1 MVQSPDVE
9 RLLNVS
15 LIPTDVM
22 GLMMERK
29 LYQMNI
35 PGITKK
41 NTEKLLEIIVRN
53 MAKAALALRNGQSVS
68 NINNVLIPW
77 DNVPPGMVN
86 DLFKGYTLPFLT
98 VEETGA
104 IRDYYLGELSGA
116 VHITHD
122 GTAVPTKDAQQ
133 TISAAVELLKYF
145 PSTFDY
151 NEIPK
156 LEFRQLMTNELKD
169 YSKLPY
175 EKLNHRFTWRAPSV
189 YHAVRIA
196 SLRACYR
203 SALKTMAAA
212 ENGHE
217 DHVVDVSEDESDG
230 LLEPKFNYERV
241 LNGLG
246 TIFAKDAAS
255 CIAVFD
261 KFLAIGTQR
270 GFVHICD
277 HDGHVHSTSHSHR
290 CAVGGIAIDKPG
302 NYVIS
307 CAYDSQISIIGFG
320 SSEYNQNVYIGTSA
334 KCVAISEDY
343 SRPNSG
349 QRYVTG
355 NTNVTL
361 HEKGYIHK
369 NKEKRL
375 YQGFEKDG
383 LIAAVSWNGNF
394 IAFTNDTGTRVYD
407 LELEKIITLVQP
419 LHDVRMMP
427 TSKFR
432 PSHCWLD
439 NKTLAIGWAN
449 TIEVVSISTTK
460 VPSRRSPQLFEKRGA
475 ISYRW
480 NSIPVHIAGISCT
493 VDEDQMWKDLVV
505 FGIKANDEECYPS
518 DDTSSFCSSRLSNEG
533 TVSDVLLQ
541 VLEPLAIDQYAVVTE
556 DEIKMHGSSR
566 LTLTKFQ
573 MGAIPTDSIFFL
585 LASKELIRA
594 MASSV
599 DDHIKWCLEK
609 RHYEDAMFYA
619 REHSNQLLEYSVLEV
634 GKIYIDHLIEQ
645 EKFDCAVQHIS
656 EVCSN
661 HKEEWEYY
669 VNEFER
675 HNKILLLAPYLPINN
690 PQLEPE
696 CYELVLTS
704 SLFSSVKLFKHF
716 VTDWNPDIYRVGAI
730 IDMTYKRYNRVQ
742 DIPECPPLTKEDEAA
757 LLVSLAHLYTYDR
770 KYDTA
775 LKLHMAL
782 CDKAV
787 FPLIEKYGLF
797 SLVKDKIVD
806 LMNIDQNKALRLL
819 IQNENQMPSKDVMR
833 QLSREPKL
841 QMLYLNRLLAR
852 NEGAE
857 FADLAVQ
864 LYSEYDR
871 AKLMPFLKK
880 HENYRIDKALR
891 ICEHKKYM
899 EEVAFLLGRSGKR
912 MEAVAVM
919 VEKMGRMDKAIE
931 FCRNYE
937 GDVELWDYL
946 IELALRT
953 ADHINQLLNTSGLC
967 IDPLKIVKKIPHHM
981 DIPGLRDS
989 LVLILRDNE
998 ATLNLQRGYQLVTQD
1013 DVCSLFDN
1021 YIAELS
1027 ASVNI
1032 TQFTECAV
1040 CCSPLFIQG
1049 KEDVHSSV
1057 KSFGCGHIA
1066 HKHCC
1071 DEFYKDNENVE
1082 EPMMRG
1088 RRSLSFAGELSG
1100 GVCPICSNDV
1110 SVENG

>member
-1 MVQSPDVE
+1 
-9 RLLNVS
+9 
-15 LIPTDVM
+15 
-22 GLMMERK
+22 
-29 LYQMNI
+29 
-35 PGITKK
+35 
-41 NTEKLLEIIVRN
+41 
-53 MAKAALALRNGQSVS
+53 MA
-68 NINNVLIPW
+68 
-77 DNVPPGMVN
+77 
-86 DLFKGYTLPFLT
+86 
-98 VEETGA
+98 
-104 IRDYYLGELSGA
+104 
-116 VHITHD
+116 
-122 GTAVPTKDAQQ
+122 
-133 TISAAVELLKYF
+133 
-145 PSTFDY
+145 
-151 NEIPK
+151 
-156 LEFRQLMTNELKD
+156 
-169 YSKLPY
+169 
-175 EKLNHRFTWRAPSV
+175 
-189 YHAVRIA
+189 
-196 SLRACYR
+196 
-203 SALKTMAAA
+203 MAAA
-212 ENGHE
+212 ENGNE
-217 DHVVDVSEDESDG
+217 TTLVDGSDDESDG

-246 TIFAKDAAS
+246 TVFAKDAAS

-277 HDGHVHSTSHSHR
+277 HDGFIHSTSHAHR

-307 CAYDSQISIIGFG
+307 CAYDSQISILGFG
-320 SSEYNQNVYIGTSA
+320 SSDYNQNVYIGTSA

-343 SRPNSG
+343 SKPNSG
-349 QRYVTG
+349 QRYATG

-361 HEKGYIHK
+361 HQKGYIHK

-383 LIAAVSWNGNF
+383 LIAAISWNGNF
-394 IAFTNDTGTRVYD
+394 IAFSNDTGTRVYD

-419 LHDVRMMP
+419 LHDVRFMP
-427 TSKFR
+427 SSKFR
-432 PSHCWLD
+432 PSHCWLH
-439 NKTLAIGWAN
+439 NTTLAIGWAN
-449 TIEVVSISTTK
+449 TIEVVTISTTT
-460 VPSRRSPQLFEKRGA
+460 VPSRRNPQLFEKRGA

-480 NSIPVHIAGISCT
+480 TSLPIHIAGISCT
-493 VDEDQMWKDLVV
+493 VDEDLLWKDIVV
-505 FGIKANDEECYPS
+505 FGISANDEESYPA
-518 DDTSSFCSSRLSNEG
+518 DDTSSFCSSRLSTEG

-541 VLEPLAIDQYAVVTE
+541 VLEPVAIDQYALVTE

-594 MASSV
+594 MPSSV
-599 DDHIKWCLEK
+599 DDHVKWCLEK
-609 RHYEDAMFYA
+609 SRYEDAMYYS
-619 REHSNQLLEYSVLEV
+619 REHSTQLIDYTVLEI
-634 GKIYIDHLIEQ
+634 GKMFIDNLIEQ
-645 EKFDCAVQHIS
+645 EKFETAVQNIS

-669 VNEFER
+669 VTEFDR
-675 HNKILLLAPYLPINN
+675 HNKILLLAPYLPTNN

-696 CYELVLTS
+696 CYEQVLTS
-704 SLFSSVKLFKHF
+704 SLFSSVRLFKHF
-716 VTDWNPDIYRVGAI
+716 VTNWNPDIYRVGAI

-742 DIPECPPLTKEDEAA
+742 DIPECKPLTKEDEAA

-770 KYDTA
+770 KYETA

-797 SLVKDKIVD
+797 PLVKDKIVD

-819 IQNENQMPSKDVMR
+819 IQNENQMPSKDVMC
-833 QLSREPKL
+833 QLYREPKL
-841 QMLYLNRLLAR
+841 QMHYLNQLMQR
-852 NEGAE
+852 NEGGE
-857 FADLAVQ
+857 FADLAVK
-864 LYSEYDR
+864 LYAEYDR
-871 AKLMPFLKK
+871 PKLMPFLTK
-880 HENYRIDKALR
+880 HENYGIDKALK
-891 ICEHKKYM
+891 ICEAKKYM
-899 EEVAFLLGRSGKR
+899 EEAAFLLGRSGKR

-931 FCRNYE
+931 FCRNFE
-937 GDVELWDYL
+937 DDIELWDYL

-953 ADHINQLLNTSGLC
+953 ADHINQLLKTSGLC
-967 IDPLKIVKKIPHHM
+967 IDPLKIIEKIPPDM
-981 DIPGLRDS
+981 DIPGLRES
-989 LVLILRDNE
+989 LVLILSDND

-1021 YIAELS
+1021 YIEQLS
-1027 ASVNI
+1027 ACVNI
-1032 TQFTECAV
+1032 GQFTECAV
-1040 CCSPLFIQG
+1040 CGSTLFMQG
-1049 KEDVHSSV
+1049 KEDGDCTV

-1071 DEFYKDNENVE
+1071 DEFYKDNEDVE

-1088 RRSLSFAGELSG
+1088 RRSLSFAGELNG